1 MSGVAD
7 TAPKAASPAGGPPA
21 PSRKAM
27 RLAIAGSGLLLVIA
41 FAAFYWAT
49 SLAARRKAAENVGAV
64 AVIVTDSACEPMDLT
79 VPAGRTTF
87 AITNRSNRVMEWEIL
102 DGVMVVEEREN
113 IAPGITQTIAAR
125 LAAGTY
131 DITCGLLSNPRGKLH
146 VTPATAGDAE
156 PAAPALLA
164 FIGPLAE
171 YQVQLLTNA
180 GAFAQTTATLAQAVQ
195 AGDLERARALYGAA
209 RLAYARLAPAADLFA
224 DLDTRLDARAAD
236 FGGREQDP
244 LFTGLHR
251 VEYGLFAQG
260 STAGLRA
267 PAETLA
273 ADAGEL
279 DQRMATLQLQP
290 ERMVSGAA
298 RLMRRAAGLEA
309 AGGAETYAH
318 SDLADIQAEADAV
331 LGIAKLLGPLAQKAS
346 PGLPARIEADG
357 AALSALLAAHRDGAG
372 FSSFETV
379 AADQRAAIA
388 AALTRLGDDMDTLG
402 AALGLTTSGRSAP

>member
-1 MSGVAD
+1 MD
-7 TAPKAASPAGGPPA
+7 TAPKAASPAGGPHA

-49 SLAARRKAAENVGAV
+49 SLASRRKAAEAGDAV
-64 AVIVTDSACEPMDLT
+64 AVTVTDSACEPMDLT

-87 AITNRSNRVMEWEIL
+87 AITNRSNRAMEWEIL

-146 VTPATAGDAE
+146 VTPAQADAE

-171 YQVQLLTNA
+171 YQVQLLTHA
-180 GAFAQTTATLAQAVQ
+180 GDFATATSALAQAVQ
-195 AGDLERARALYGAA
+195 ADDLERARALYGEA
-209 RLAYARLAPAADLFA
+209 RLSYARLAPAADLFA
-224 DLDTRLDARAAD
+224 DLDTRLDARADD

-244 LFTGLHR
+244 LFKGLHR
-251 VEYGLFAQG
+251 VEYGLFAQNT
-260 STAGLRA
+260 TAGLRA
-267 PAETLA
+267 PAEALA

-279 DQRMATLQLQP
+279 NQRMATLQLQP
-290 ERMVSGAA
+290 DRMVSGAA

-309 AGGAETYAH
+309 MGGAEKYAH

-331 LGIAKLLGPLAQKAS
+331 LGIATLLRPLAQKAS
-346 PGLPARIEADG
+346 PGLPARIDADG
-357 AALSALLAAHRDGAG
+357 AALTALLAAHRDGTG

-388 AALTRLGDDMDTLG
+388 AALTTLGDDMDTLG
-402 AALGLTTSGRSAP
+402 AALGLTTSGRSVQ

>member
-1 MSGVAD
+1 MVD

-27 RLAIAGSGLLLVIA
+27 RLAIAGSGLLLVLA

-49 SLAARRKAAENVGAV
+49 SLASRRKAAESVGAV
-64 AVIVTDSACEPMDLT
+64 AVTVTDSACEPMELT
-79 VPAGRTTF
+79 VPAGRTSF

-113 IAPGITQTIAAR
+113 IAPGITQSITAQ

-146 VTPATAGDAE
+146 VTPSQAAGAA
-156 PAAPALLA
+156 PAAPTLLA

-171 YQVQLLTNA
+171 YQVQLLA
-180 GAFAQTTATLAQAVQ
+180 Q
-195 AGDLERARALYGAA
+195 AGDFAKVTSALAEAVKAGDLDHARALYGAA
-209 RLAYARLAPAADLFA
+209 RLSYARLAPAADLFA
-224 DLDTRLDARAAD
+224 DLDTRLDARADD
-236 FGGREQDP
+236 FGGRENDP

-251 VEYGLFAQG
+251 LEYGLFAQG
-260 STAGLRA
+260 STDGLRA
-267 PAETLA
+267 PAEALA

-279 DQRMATLQLQP
+279 DKRMATLQLLP
-290 ERMVSGAA
+290 DRMVSGAA
-298 RLMRRAAGLEA
+298 RLMHRAAGLEA
-309 AGGAETYAH
+309 AGAAEKYAH
-318 SDLADIQAEADAV
+318 SDLADIQAETDAV
-331 LGIAKLLGPLAQKAS
+331 LGIAQLLRPLGEKAS
-346 PGLPARIEADG
+346 PGLPARIAADG
-357 AALSALLAAHRDGAG
+357 AALTALLAAHRDGTG

-388 AALTRLGDDMDTLG
+388 AALNTLGDDMDTLG